1 MAALRSSL
9 PLLIGA
15 VLLFGLLTFLFGMVV
30 GANLVGVPDAPPMA
44 KPSLAPPSVTA
55 PPLPVLPPAPTLS
68 APAPAPTPP
77 APAPAAAPAPTPPAP
92 AAPPPAA
99 APAAPTNPSAPGSN
113 APGSSAPSPSGEAA
127 PAIKTVKVKGFGF
140 GEPPSAPP
148 NSDLRGPLLEQA
160 SNAPPAAPALAP
172 ADSGQVAAAVP
183 PPPVAAP
190 VKDPAP
196 PMVYSVAVGRFLI
209 ESRAGALSSAVAAK
223 GFTPVVVVADPPDA
237 TGWLTVTL
245 GPQEDATHAKR
256 LAKEA
261 EAQGFDTWMVS
272 WSPP

>member
-30 GANLVGVPDAPPMA
+30 GANLVGVPDAPPVA
-44 KPSLAPPSVTA
+44 KPSLSLPSVTA
-55 PPLPVLPPAPTLS
+55 PPIPVLPPAPTLS
-68 APAPAPTPP
+68 V
-77 APAPAAAPAPTPPAP
+77 PAPTPPAP
-92 AAPPPAA
+92 AAAPAPIPPAPAAAPPAA
-99 APAAPTNPSAPGSN
+99 APAAPPNPSAPGSN
-113 APGSSAPSPSGEAA
+113 APSSNTPSPSGAAA

-148 NSDLRGPLLEQA
+148 NSGLRGPLLEQA
-160 SNAPPAAPALAP
+160 ANPPSAAPALAP
-172 ADSGQVAAAVP
+172 ADSGQIAAAVP
-183 PPPVAAP
+183 PPPAAAP
-190 VKDPAP
+190 VKDPTP

-223 GFTPVVVVADPPDA
+223 GFTPVVVVTDPPDA

-272 WSPP
+272 WLPP

>member
-30 GANLVGVPDAPPMA
+30 GANLVGVPDAPPVA
-44 KPSLAPPSVTA
+44 KPSLSLPSVTA
-55 PPLPVLPPAPTLS
+55 PPIPVLPPAPTLS
-68 APAPAPTPP
+68 VPAPTPL
-77 APAPAAAPAPTPPAP
+77 APAPAAAPAPIPPAP
-92 AAPPPAA
+92 AAAPPAA
-99 APAAPTNPSAPGSN
+99 TPAAPPNSSAP
-113 APGSSAPSPSGEAA
+113 SSIAPSPSGEAA

-140 GEPPSAPP
+140 GEPPSAQP

-160 SNAPPAAPALAP
+160 ANAPPAAPALAP
-172 ADSGQVAAAVP
+172 ADSGQIAAAVP
-183 PPPVAAP
+183 PPPAAAP
-190 VKDPAP
+190 VKDPTP

-272 WSPP
+272 WLPP